1 MVGAMPPCQK
11 RLLLHILA
19 SSTATSSS
27 CSAASGSLRPPQ
39 PARLHAVPAAGS
51 RRSSAMGRRVLLR
64 ATVPDS
70 CGQRRRRV
78 THRLGGGLG
87 GEVAKPAQHPWVRG
101 DVTEM

>member
-27 CSAASGSLRPPQ
+27 CSAAAGSLGTPQ

-64 ATVPDS
+64 DTVPES
-70 CGQRRRRV
+70 CGWFG
-78 THRLGGGLG
+78 TGSPTGLG
-87 GEVAKPAQHPWVRG
+87 GWGAAKPV
-101 DVTEM
+101 

>member
-27 CSAASGSLRPPQ
+27 CSAATGFLGPPQ

-51 RRSSAMGRRVLLR
+51 RRSRAIGRRVLLHDTR
-64 ATVPDS
+64 PES
-70 CGQRRRRV
+70 CGWFG
-78 THRLGGGLG
+78 TGSPTGFWGWG
-87 GEVAKPAQHPWVRG
+87 AAQPVSHPWVRG